1 MSERAV
7 LSVTAIRTAVA
18 ALALILLP
26 SATPAEGTFVYR
38 LRGEVRLL
46 LPWIGRNDV
55 GGGRITLTRSNA
67 PSGNRWTEQIEVLFG
82 SEPDRIPK
90 RINRWGYGRET
101 AEWVRETSSPEPRLL
116 STEFLGIM
124 RHSAESSMGEA
135 LARSKEAAAAHRYL
149 YDGTWNRVLPAQ
161 ASFELR
167 ILAEDDESH
176 YQRAER
182 LLATYVDALKN
193 HPPATQKQLVNTGGV
208 YGAPYG
214 FLTGV
219 SDLVRQVMESRAK
232 PSLGFVFNAKLYTLD
247 VLSAKQLSVFE
258 ARLPSGTVR
267 YRDTALVHFRCLNT
281 VKQTRTDFD
290 LWIPLS
296 GELKGVPVR
305 ILLQPRWWL
314 RLQMDLDPA
323 KSHPGAGS

>member
-1 MSERAV
+1 MSDRAALPAAAV
-7 LSVTAIRTAVA
+7 RTAVA

-26 SATPAEGTFVYR
+26 PATPAEGTFVYK

-46 LPWIGRNDV
+46 LPWIGKDDV
-55 GGGRITLTRSNA
+55 GGGRITLTRSGA

-101 AEWVRETSSPEPRLL
+101 AEWAHETGSADPRLL
-116 STEFLGIM
+116 STEFNGIM
-124 RHSAESSMGEA
+124 SHSAESSLGEA
-135 LARSKEAAAAHRYL
+135 LAKTRESASAHRYL
-149 YDGTWNRVLPAQ
+149 YDGIRSRVLPLQ
-161 ASFELR
+161 ASSELR
-167 ILAEDDESH
+167 ILAEDDGFH
-176 YQRAER
+176 YRHPER
-182 LLATYVDALKN
+182 LLAMYSDALQKM
-193 HPPATQKQLVNTGGV
+193 PPATHKQLVNIPGL
-208 YGAPYG
+208 YSNPFG
-214 FLTGV
+214 FLTGL
-219 SDLVRQVMESRAK
+219 SELIRQVGEGRAK
-232 PSLGFVFNAKLYTLD
+232 ASLPFVYNAKLYTLE
-247 VLSAKQLSVFE
+247 VLGVKRLGAFE
-258 ARLPSGTVR
+258 GAVR
-267 YRDTALVHFRCLNT
+267 YRDTARVHFRCFNT

-323 KSHPGAGS
+323 KSHPGEGS